1 MKRLVILAAALAA
14 SAGFAQPPASP
25 PAAGATDSHDPN
37 EKVCQRVQALGSRLT
52 AGRVCMTR
60 SQWEERR
67 RADRE
72 DAERAQTRRI
82 VPR

>member
-1 MKRLVILAAALAA
+1 MKRFVVLAAGLAA
-14 SAGFAQPPASP
+14 SAGFAQPPASA
-25 PAAGATDSHDPN
+25 PAATQADSYDPN
-37 EKVCQRVQALGSRLT
+37 EMICRRVQALGSRLN

-60 SQWEERR
+60 QQWEQRR
-67 RADRE
+67 QADRE

>member
-1 MKRLVILAAALAA
+1 MKSSIILAAGLAA

-25 PAAGATDSHDPN
+25 PDAAATDSHNPN
-37 EKVCQRVQALGSRLT
+37 EMVCRRVQALGSRLT
-52 AGRVCMTR
+52 AGRMCMTR
-60 SQWEERR
+60 QQWEERR
-67 RADRE
+67 QADRE